1 LQFTVFLGIFMV
13 NNTGLKSVL
22 LLCLLLT
29 TQSFAA
35 NTTQPSTQQKSDS
48 LAVTQIVGGQE
59 AEAADWPWMT
69 AYVVTFQAI
78 ATSLQV
84 DGVQYST
91 QAFSEGPAGQASG
104 EIVGCGLGD
113 SVCADAQNKVCLIQ
127 RGTINFSEK
136 VLNCEAGGGVGV
148 IIYNNEIGPISGT
161 LGEGFAGNIPVVAIT
176 QQDGETL
183 LTQAGKVA
191 QLSVTAD
198 SALQQDASCG
208 ATFLGNKWVLTAAH
222 CVDSPDAPFF
232 KMNVG
237 EYDLSDGAENA
248 IAIKNIYVHPLYDAD
263 AINNDVALVE
273 LVSSVNAPAVEIA
286 SIATTDQYAIEHSPA
301 FVAGWGGRTGYAP
314 GEGPTSNF
322 PDILHQVE
330 LNLTTNEECRQILAA
345 SLGINAENTGITD
358 KMICAPQPVGI
369 DGRGSCQGDSGGP
382 LIVQT
387 GTGPQQVG
395 IVSWGIG
402 CAATG
407 FPGVYTRVAEFK
419 DWLNTLSTGIAIE
432 QKADFGI
439 VPVGVS
445 QSIELPISNNAT
457 TTVNLTFSIDGS
469 TNFTVG
475 SHNCS
480 NLAANASCAVT
491 VNYAASQAGEQSAN
505 VMISADDSNVAVSQA
520 RVVGTAIAQANGI
533 AGVAGPSNANIQ
545 WFSGGALPWIAN
557 PLAAGVESGAIDDSQ
572 DSILMA
578 SISGEGTLS
587 FEWSVSSEDNEEDAN
602 DPFDALYVYVD
613 NELYSFISGELTA
626 FETISNLE
634 LGAGT
639 HRITWV
645 YSKDP
650 AVSEGDD
657 KAYLRNVTFTA
668 KVVAP
673 PPTPTPT
680 PTPNPSSSS
689 GGGSAWYL
697 LILMLGGLLIRRQ
710 SKHKYQV

>member
-1 LQFTVFLGIFMV
+1 LPLIVFLGIFMDKK
-13 NNTGLKSVL
+13 TWLPSAL
-22 LLCLLLT
+22 LLSLLLT
-29 TQSFAA
+29 TQANAA
-35 NTTQPSTQQKSDS
+35 TSNQPSTQQKSNS
-48 LAVTQIVGGQE
+48 LAATQIVGGQE

-104 EIVGCGLGD
+104 EIVACGLGD
-113 SVCADAQNKVCLIQ
+113 AVCAEAQNKVCLIQ
-127 RGTINFSEK
+127 RGSINFSEK
-136 VLNCEAGGGVGV
+136 ALKCEAGGGVGA
-148 IIYNNEIGPISGT
+148 IIYNNEVGLISGT
-161 LGEGFAGNIPVVAIT
+161 LGEGFTGTIPVVAVT

-191 QLSVTAD
+191 LLSVTAD

-222 CVDSPDAPFF
+222 CVDSPDAALF

-237 EYDLSDGAENA
+237 EFDLSDGAENA
-248 IAIKNIYVHPLYDAD
+248 IAIKNIYVHPLYNAD
-263 AINNDVALVE
+263 AINNDIALVE
-273 LVSSVNAPAVEIA
+273 LVSSVNAPAVDIA
-286 SIATTDQYAIEHSPA
+286 SIATTDQYAVEHSPA

-322 PDILHQVE
+322 PNILHQVE
-330 LNLTTNEECRQILAA
+330 LNLTTNEECRQILAT
-345 SLGINAENTGITD
+345 SLGINPDNTGITD
-358 KMICAPQPVGI
+358 KMICAPQPQGI
-369 DGRGSCQGDSGGP
+369 EGRGSCQGDSGGP

-419 DWLNTLSTGIAIE
+419 DWLVTLSTGIAIE

-445 QSIELPISNNAT
+445 QSTELLINNNAT
-457 TTVNLTFSIDGS
+457 STVNLSFTITGSSNFSI
-469 TNFTVG
+469 G
-475 SHNCS
+475 SHNCT
-480 NLAANASCAVT
+480 NLAANSSCAVT
-491 VNYAASQAGEQSAN
+491 VNYAASQAAEQSAD
-505 VMISADDSNVAVSQA
+505 VIILADDSNVAVSQA
-520 RVVGTAIAQANGI
+520 RVTATAIAAATGI

-545 WFSGGALPWIAN
+545 WFTGGAAPWIAN
-557 PLAAGVESGAIDDSQ
+557 PLAAGVESGVIDDNQ

-578 SISGEGTLS
+578 SITGEGTLS

-602 DPFDALYVYVD
+602 DPFDALYVFVD

-680 PTPNPSSSS
+680 PSPSNAS
-689 GGGSAWYL
+689 GGGAAWLLL
-697 LILMLGGLLIRRQ
+697 LIMAAGILVRR
-710 SKHKYQV
+710 KPH

>member
-1 LQFTVFLGIFMV
+1 LQLTVFLGIFMV
-13 NNTGLKSVL
+13 NNTWLKSSL

-35 NTTQPSTQQKSDS
+35 NTKQPSTQQKSNS
-48 LAVTQIVGGQE
+48 LAATQIVGGQE
-59 AEAADWPWMT
+59 AEPADWPWMT

-84 DGVQYST
+84 DGVQFST

-104 EIVGCGLGD
+104 EIVACGLGD

-136 VLNCEAGGGVGV
+136 ALNCEAGGGVGA
-148 IIYNNEIGPISGT
+148 IIYNNEVGLISGT
-161 LGEGFAGNIPVVAIT
+161 LGEGFTGTIPVVSVT

-191 QLSVTAD
+191 QISVTAD

-222 CVDSPDAPFF
+222 CVDSPDAEFF

-237 EYDLSDGAENA
+237 EFDLSDGAENA
-248 IAIKNIYVHPLYDAD
+248 IAIKNIYVHPSYDAD
-263 AINNDVALVE
+263 AINNDIALVE
-273 LVSSVNAPAVEIA
+273 LVSSVDAPAVEIA
-286 SIATTDQYAIEHSPA
+286 STATTDQYAIEHSPA

-330 LNLTTNEECRQILAA
+330 LNLTTNEECRQILAT
-345 SLGINAENTGITD
+345 SLGINPENTGITD
-358 KMICAPQPVGI
+358 KMICAPQPEGI

-419 DWLNTLSTGIAIE
+419 DWLVTLSTGIAIE

-445 QSIELPISNNAT
+445 QSTELRVNNNASS
-457 TTVNLTFSIDGS
+457 TVNLSFTVTGSSNFSI
-469 TNFTVG
+469 G

-480 NLAANASCAVT
+480 NLAADTSCAVT

-505 VMISADDSNVAVSQA
+505 VVISADDSNVAVSQA
-520 RVVGTAIAQANGI
+520 RVTATAIAPANGI
-533 AGVAGPSNANIQ
+533 AGVAGPSNTNIQ
-545 WFSGGALPWIAN
+545 WFSGGAAPWIAN
-557 PLAAGVESGAIDDSQ
+557 PLAAGVESGVIDDNQ

-578 SISGEGTLS
+578 SITGEGTLS

-602 DPFDALYVYVD
+602 DPFDALYVFVD

-680 PTPNPSSSS
+680 PSPSNSS
-689 GGGSAWYL
+689 GGGGAWL
-697 LILMLGGLLIRRQ
+697 LLFIMAAGILVRR
-710 SKHKYQV
+710 KPH